1 MTENESRRGAR
12 RQQRG
17 LQRQVEILEAA
28 ALVFDEAGYGD
39 ATTNAIAAKAGISP
53 GSLYQFFPNKEAIAN
68 ALAQRYTQ
76 ELHDLW
82 DSSFTP
88 ELIALPL
95 DRLVDVLVDSMLTFD
110 KERPGFST
118 LFFGEDTSPQLAAMG
133 HELHDGIIER
143 FARLVGARNPKLPP
157 EQQTLI
163 ANVMMRLY
171 KAFIPIMVDS
181 GNHDDQQVIT
191 EMKIVLRG
199 YLAHHFGDR

>member
-17 LQRQVEILEAA
+17 LQRQAEILQAA
-28 ALVFDEAGYGD
+28 ALVFDEVGYGD

-68 ALAQRYTQ
+68 ALAQHYTQ
-76 ELHDLW
+76 QLHALW
-82 DSSFTP
+82 DNSFTP

-157 EQQTLI
+157 KQQTLV

-181 GNHDDQQVIT
+181 GNGDDQQVIT

-199 YLAHHFGDR
+199 YLAYHFEDR

>member
-17 LQRQVEILEAA
+17 LQRQAEILQAA
-28 ALVFDEAGYGD
+28 GLVFNDVGYGD

-82 DSSFTP
+82 DSSFTS
-88 ELIALPL
+88 EMVALQL
-95 DRLVDVLVDSMLTFD
+95 DTLVDVLIDSMLTFNED
-110 KERPGFST
+110 RPGFSM

-133 HELHDGIIER
+133 HELHDGIITR
-143 FARLVGARNPKLPP
+143 FARLVGARNPHLTP

-171 KAFIPIMVDS
+171 KAFVPSMVDLS
-181 GNHDDQQVIT
+181 SSDHQQMIT

-199 YLAHHFGDR
+199 YLAYHFGE